1 MRFFIADDDRAIRSI
16 LGQIIEDE
24 DLGEVV
30 DEADDGVGLEAHSLN
45 LKKIDI
51 LLIDLL
57 MPARDGIQTIR
68 HIHPEFKGKIMM
80 ISQVEAKEMMAEAY
94 ELGIEYYIH
103 KPVNRIEIVS
113 VIRKV
118 MERIKLE
125 KSIYDIQASLRHV
138 LPLEPVISHNTTG
151 NGLKKRTMK
160 EAGEFLLSELGIV
173 GESGSKDLLEILIYL
188 HETQSANSHEVNFP
202 PLKRL
207 FIKTAERKL
216 DHGATDVEVMREV
229 KAAEQRIRR
238 AIHHSLNHFASL
250 GLTDFSNPKFEHYA
264 SKFFDFTD
272 VSQRMK
278 EMQKTS
284 SSAGSTGRVN
294 TKKFVQIF
302 YFEAKQLFEGMS

>member
-30 DEADDGVGLEAHSLN
+30 DEAGDGVGLEAHSLN
-45 LKKIDI
+45 LKKVDI

-68 HIHPEFKGKIMM
+68 HIHPEFKGKVIM

-138 LPLEPVISHNTTG
+138 LPLEPVFSQG
-151 NGLKKRTMK
+151 AGAGAKRRTMK

-173 GESGSKDLLEILIYL
+173 GENGSKDLLEILLYL

-202 PLKRL
+202 PLKQL

-216 DHGATDVEVMREV
+216 NHGATDVEVMREV

-284 SSAGSTGRVN
+284 SPAGSTGRVN

-302 YFEAKQLFEGMS
+302 YFEAKQLFEEMS

>member
-45 LKKIDI
+45 LKKVDI

-68 HIHPEFKGKIMM
+68 HIHPEFKGKVIM

-138 LPLEPVISHNTTG
+138 LPLEPVISHETG
-151 NGLKKRTMK
+151 TGSKRRTMK

-188 HETQSANSHEVNFP
+188 HETQTANSHEVNFP
-202 PLKRL
+202 PLKQL

-216 DHGATDVEVMREV
+216 GRGAADVEVMREV

-284 SSAGSTGRVN
+284 SPTGSTGRVN

>member
-30 DEADDGVGLEAHSLN
+30 DEAGDGVGLEAHSLN
-45 LKKIDI
+45 LKKVDI

-68 HIHPEFKGKIMM
+68 HIHPEFKGKVIM

-138 LPLEPVISHNTTG
+138 LPLEPVISQG
-151 NGLKKRTMK
+151 AGAEAKRRTMK

-202 PLKRL
+202 PLKQL

-216 DHGATDVEVMREV
+216 AHDATDVEVMREM

-278 EMQKTS
+278 EMQKAS
-284 SSAGSTGRVN
+284 SPAGSTGRVN

>member
-1 MRFFIADDDRAIRSI
+1 MSVCDRARRAI

-30 DEADDGVGLEAHSLN
+30 DEAGDGVGLEAHSLN
-45 LKKIDI
+45 LKKVDI

-68 HIHPEFKGKIMM
+68 HIHPEFKGKVIM

-138 LPLEPVISHNTTG
+138 LPLEPVFSQG
-151 NGLKKRTMK
+151 AGAGAKRRTMK

-173 GESGSKDLLEILIYL
+173 GENGSKDLLEILLYL
-188 HETQSANSHEVNFP
+188 HETQSANSHEINFP
-202 PLKRL
+202 PLKQL

-238 AIHHSLNHFASL
+238 SIHHSLNHFASL

-284 SSAGSTGRVN
+284 SPAGSTGRVN

-302 YFEAKQLFEGMS
+302 YFEAKQLFEEMS

>member
-30 DEADDGVGLEAHSLN
+30 DEADDGDGLEAHSLN
-45 LKKIDI
+45 LKKVDI

-57 MPARDGIQTIR
+57 MPARDGIQTVR
-68 HIHPEFKGKIMM
+68 HIQHEFKGKVIM

-118 MERIKLE
+118 IERIKLE
-125 KSIYDIQASLRHV
+125 KSIFDIQVSLQRV
-138 LPLEPVISHNTTG
+138 LPLQPMISHETG
-151 NGLKKRTMK
+151 AVIKRRTMK

-173 GESGSKDLLEILIYL
+173 GESGSKDLLEILTYL
-188 HETQSANSHEVNFP
+188 HETQTANSHEVNFP
-202 PLKRL
+202 PLKQL

-216 DHGATDVEVMREV
+216 HHGATDVEVMREV

-284 SSAGSTGRVN
+284 SHAGSTGRVN
-294 TKKFVQIF
+294 TKKFIQIF

>member
-30 DEADDGVGLEAHSLN
+30 DEADDGIGLEAHSLN
-45 LKKIDI
+45 LKKVDI

-68 HIHPEFKGKIMM
+68 HIHPEFKGKVIM

-138 LPLEPVISHNTTG
+138 LPLEPVISLETG
-151 NGLKKRTMK
+151 TGSKRRTMK

-188 HETQSANSHEVNFP
+188 HETQTANSHEVNFP
-202 PLKRL
+202 PLKQL

-216 DHGATDVEVMREV
+216 GRGAADVEVMREV

>member
-30 DEADDGVGLEAHSLN
+30 DEAGDGVGLEAHSLN
-45 LKKIDI
+45 LKKVDI

-68 HIHPEFKGKIMM
+68 HIHPEFKGKVIM

-138 LPLEPVISHNTTG
+138 LPLEPVFSQG
-151 NGLKKRTMK
+151 AGAGAKRRTMK

-173 GESGSKDLLEILIYL
+173 GENGSKDLLEILLYL

-202 PLKRL
+202 PLKQL

-284 SSAGSTGRVN
+284 SPAGSTGRVN

-302 YFEAKQLFEGMS
+302 YFEAKQLFEEMS

>member
-30 DEADDGVGLEAHSLN
+30 DEAGDGVGLEAHSLN
-45 LKKIDI
+45 LKKVDI

-68 HIHPEFKGKIMM
+68 HIHLEFKGKVIM

-138 LPLEPVISHNTTG
+138 LPLEPVISQG
-151 NGLKKRTMK
+151 AGAEAKRRTMK

-202 PLKRL
+202 PLKQL

-216 DHGATDVEVMREV
+216 AHDATDVEVMREV

-284 SSAGSTGRVN
+284 SPAGSTGRVN

>member
-45 LKKIDI
+45 LKKVDI

-68 HIHPEFKGKIMM
+68 HIHPEFKGKVIM

-94 ELGIEYYIH
+94 ELGIEYFIH

-138 LPLEPVISHNTTG
+138 LPLEPVISHDASIG
-151 NGLKKRTMK
+151 AKRRTMK

-188 HETQSANSHEVNFP
+188 YETQTANSNEANFP
-202 PLKRL
+202 PLKQL

-250 GLTDFSNPKFEHYA
+250 GLTDFSNPKFEQYA

-284 SSAGSTGRVN
+284 SLSGSTGRVN

>member
-16 LGQIIEDE
+16 LSQIIEDE

-30 DEADDGVGLEAHSLN
+30 DEAGDGVGLEAHSLN
-45 LKKIDI
+45 LKKVDI

-68 HIHPEFKGKIMM
+68 HIHPEFKGKVIM

-138 LPLEPVISHNTTG
+138 LPLEPVISQGAGTG
-151 NGLKKRTMK
+151 AKRRTMK

-202 PLKRL
+202 PLKQL

-284 SSAGSTGRVN
+284 SPSGSTGRVN

>member
-30 DEADDGVGLEAHSLN
+30 DEADDGIELEAHSLN
-45 LKKIDI
+45 LKKVDI

-68 HIHPEFKGKIMM
+68 HIHPEFKGKVIM

-138 LPLEPVISHNTTG
+138 LPLEPVISHETG
-151 NGLKKRTMK
+151 TGSKRRTMK

-188 HETQSANSHEVNFP
+188 HETQTANSHEVNFP
-202 PLKRL
+202 PLKQL

-216 DHGATDVEVMREV
+216 GRGAADVEVMREV

>member
-30 DEADDGVGLEAHSLN
+30 DEAGDGVGLEAHSLN
-45 LKKIDI
+45 LKKVDI

-68 HIHPEFKGKIMM
+68 HIRPEFKGKVIM

-138 LPLEPVISHNTTG
+138 LPLEPVISQG
-151 NGLKKRTMK
+151 AGAGAKRRTMK

-173 GESGSKDLLEILIYL
+173 GENGSKDLLEILTYL

-202 PLKRL
+202 PLKQL

-284 SSAGSTGRVN
+284 SPAGSTGRVN

-302 YFEAKQLFEGMS
+302 YFEAKQLFEGMN

>member
-45 LKKIDI
+45 LKKVDI

-68 HIHPEFKGKIMM
+68 HIHPEFKGKVIM

-138 LPLEPVISHNTTG
+138 LPLEPVISHETG
-151 NGLKKRTMK
+151 TRSKRRTMK

-188 HETQSANSHEVNFP
+188 HETQTANSHEVNFP
-202 PLKRL
+202 PLKQL

-216 DHGATDVEVMREV
+216 GRGAADVEVMREV

>member
-30 DEADDGVGLEAHSLN
+30 DEAGDGVGIEAHSLN
-45 LKKIDI
+45 LKKVDI

-68 HIHPEFKGKIMM
+68 HIHPEFKGKIIM
-80 ISQVEAKEMMAEAY
+80 ISQVEAKKMMAEAY

-138 LPLEPVISHNTTG
+138 LPLEPVISQG
-151 NGLKKRTMK
+151 GGAGAKRRTMK

-202 PLKRL
+202 PLKQL

-284 SSAGSTGRVN
+284 SPAGSTGRVN

>member
-16 LGQIIEDE
+16 LSQIIEDE

-30 DEADDGVGLEAHSLN
+30 DEAGDGVGLEAHSLN
-45 LKKIDI
+45 LKKVDI

-68 HIHPEFKGKIMM
+68 HIHPEFKGKVIM

-138 LPLEPVISHNTTG
+138 LPLEPVISQG
-151 NGLKKRTMK
+151 AGAEAKRRTMK

-202 PLKRL
+202 PLKQL

-284 SSAGSTGRVN
+284 SPAGSTGRVN

>member
-30 DEADDGVGLEAHSLN
+30 DEADDGIGLEANSLN
-45 LKKIDI
+45 LKKVDI

-68 HIHPEFKGKIMM
+68 HIHPEFKGKVIM

-138 LPLEPVISHNTTG
+138 LPLEPVISHETG
-151 NGLKKRTMK
+151 TGSKRRTMK

-188 HETQSANSHEVNFP
+188 HETQTANSHEVNFP
-202 PLKRL
+202 PLKQL

-216 DHGATDVEVMREV
+216 GRGAADVEVMREV

>member
-1 MRFFIADDDRAIRSI
+1 MIF
-16 LGQIIEDE
+16 
-24 DLGEVV
+24 
-30 DEADDGVGLEAHSLN
+30 
-45 LKKIDI
+45 
-51 LLIDLL
+51 L

-68 HIHPEFKGKIMM
+68 HIHPEFKGKVIM

-138 LPLEPVISHNTTG
+138 LPLEPVISQG
-151 NGLKKRTMK
+151 AGAEAKRRTMK

-202 PLKRL
+202 PLKQL

-216 DHGATDVEVMREV
+216 AHDATDVEVMREV

-278 EMQKTS
+278 EMQKAS
-284 SSAGSTGRVN
+284 SPAGSTGRVN
-294 TKKFVQIF
+294 TKKFVQNF

>member
-16 LGQIIEDE
+16 LCQIIEDE

-30 DEADDGVGLEAHSLN
+30 DEADDGIGLEAHSLN
-45 LKKIDI
+45 LKKVDI

-68 HIHPEFKGKIMM
+68 HIHPEFKGKVIM

-118 MERIKLE
+118 IERMKLE

-138 LPLEPVISHNTTG
+138 LQLEPVISHDAG
-151 NGLKKRTMK
+151 AGAKRRTMK

-188 HETQSANSHEVNFP
+188 HETQTANSHEVNFP
-202 PLKRL
+202 PLKQL

-278 EMQKTS
+278 EMQKAS
-284 SSAGSTGRVN
+284 SPAGSTGRVN

-302 YFEAKQLFEGMS
+302 YFEAKQLFEGMN

>member
-30 DEADDGVGLEAHSLN
+30 DEADDGIQLEAHSLN
-45 LKKIDI
+45 LKKVDI

-68 HIHPEFKGKIMM
+68 HIHPEFKGKVIM

-138 LPLEPVISHNTTG
+138 LPLEPVISHETG
-151 NGLKKRTMK
+151 TGSKRRTMK

-188 HETQSANSHEVNFP
+188 HETQTANSHEVNFP
-202 PLKRL
+202 PLKQL

-216 DHGATDVEVMREV
+216 GRGAADVEVMREV

>member
-30 DEADDGVGLEAHSLN
+30 DEAGDGVGLEAHSLN
-45 LKKIDI
+45 LKKVDI

-68 HIHPEFKGKIMM
+68 HIHPEFKGKVIM

-138 LPLEPVISHNTTG
+138 LPLEPVFSQG
-151 NGLKKRTMK
+151 AGAGAKRRTMK

-173 GESGSKDLLEILIYL
+173 GENGSKDLLEILLYL

-202 PLKRL
+202 PLKQL

-238 AIHHSLNHFASL
+238 SIHHSLNHFASL

-284 SSAGSTGRVN
+284 SPAGSTGRVN

-302 YFEAKQLFEGMS
+302 YFEAKQLFEEMS

>member
-30 DEADDGVGLEAHSLN
+30 DEAGDGVGLEAHSLN
-45 LKKIDI
+45 LKKVDI

-68 HIHPEFKGKIMM
+68 HIHPEFKGKVIM

-138 LPLEPVISHNTTG
+138 LPLEPVISQG
-151 NGLKKRTMK
+151 AGAEAKKRTMK

-202 PLKRL
+202 PLKQL

-216 DHGATDVEVMREV
+216 AHDATDVEVMREV

-284 SSAGSTGRVN
+284 SPAGSTGRVN

>member
-30 DEADDGVGLEAHSLN
+30 DEADDGIGLEANSLN
-45 LKKIDI
+45 LKKVDI

-68 HIHPEFKGKIMM
+68 HIHPEFKGKVIM

-138 LPLEPVISHNTTG
+138 LPLEPVISHGTG
-151 NGLKKRTMK
+151 TGSKRRTMK

-188 HETQSANSHEVNFP
+188 HETQTANSHEVNFP
-202 PLKRL
+202 PLKQL

-216 DHGATDVEVMREV
+216 GRGAADVEVMREV

>member
-45 LKKIDI
+45 LKKVDI

-68 HIHPEFKGKIMM
+68 HIHPEFKGKVIM

-138 LPLEPVISHNTTG
+138 LPLEPAISQG
-151 NGLKKRTMK
+151 AGAEAKRRTMK

-202 PLKRL
+202 PLKQL

-229 KAAEQRIRR
+229 KAAGQRIRR

-284 SSAGSTGRVN
+284 SPAGSTGRVN

>member
-30 DEADDGVGLEAHSLN
+30 DEADDGIGLEANSLN
-45 LKKIDI
+45 LKKVDI

-68 HIHPEFKGKIMM
+68 HIHPEFKGKVIM

-138 LPLEPVISHNTTG
+138 LPLEPVISHETG
-151 NGLKKRTMK
+151 TGSKRRTMK

-188 HETQSANSHEVNFP
+188 HETQTANSHEVNFP
-202 PLKRL
+202 PLKQL

-216 DHGATDVEVMREV
+216 GRGAADVEVMREV

-284 SSAGSTGRVN
+284 SSVGSTGRVN

>member
-30 DEADDGVGLEAHSLN
+30 DEAGDGVGLEAHSLN
-45 LKKIDI
+45 LKKVDI

-57 MPARDGIQTIR
+57 MPSRDGIQTIR
-68 HIHPEFKGKIMM
+68 HIHPEFKGKVIM

-138 LPLEPVISHNTTG
+138 LPLEPVISQG
-151 NGLKKRTMK
+151 AGAEAKRRTMK

-202 PLKRL
+202 PLKQL

-216 DHGATDVEVMREV
+216 NQGATDVEVMREV

-284 SSAGSTGRVN
+284 SPTGSTGRVN

>member
-16 LGQIIEDE
+16 LGQFIEDE

-30 DEADDGVGLEAHSLN
+30 DEAGDGVGLEAHSLN
-45 LKKIDI
+45 LKKVDI

-68 HIHPEFKGKIMM
+68 HIHPEFKGKVIM

-138 LPLEPVISHNTTG
+138 LPLEPVISQG
-151 NGLKKRTMK
+151 AGAGAKRRTMK

-202 PLKRL
+202 PLKQL

-284 SSAGSTGRVN
+284 SPSGSTGRVN

>member
-30 DEADDGVGLEAHSLN
+30 DEAGDGVGLEAHSLN
-45 LKKIDI
+45 LKKVDI

-68 HIHPEFKGKIMM
+68 HIHPEFKGKVIM

-138 LPLEPVISHNTTG
+138 LPLEPVISQG
-151 NGLKKRTMK
+151 AGAGAKRRTMK

-173 GESGSKDLLEILIYL
+173 GENGSKDLLEILLYL

-202 PLKRL
+202 PLKQL

-284 SSAGSTGRVN
+284 SPAGSTGRVN

>member
-30 DEADDGVGLEAHSLN
+30 DEADDGIGLEANSLN
-45 LKKIDI
+45 LKKVDI

-68 HIHPEFKGKIMM
+68 HIHPEFKGKVIM

-138 LPLEPVISHNTTG
+138 LPLEPVISHEIGTG
-151 NGLKKRTMK
+151 SKRRTMK

-188 HETQSANSHEVNFP
+188 HETQTANSHEVNFP
-202 PLKRL
+202 PLKQL

-216 DHGATDVEVMREV
+216 GRGAADVEVMREV

>member
-30 DEADDGVGLEAHSLN
+30 DEAGDGVGLEAHSLN
-45 LKKIDI
+45 LKKVDI

-68 HIHPEFKGKIMM
+68 HIHPEFKGKVIM

-138 LPLEPVISHNTTG
+138 LPLEPVISQG
-151 NGLKKRTMK
+151 AGAGAKRRTMK

-173 GESGSKDLLEILIYL
+173 GENGSKDLLEILLYL

-202 PLKRL
+202 PLKQL

-284 SSAGSTGRVN
+284 SLAGSTGRVN

-302 YFEAKQLFEGMS
+302 YFEAKQLFEEMS

>member
-30 DEADDGVGLEAHSLN
+30 DEAGDGVGLEAHSLN
-45 LKKIDI
+45 LKKVDI

-68 HIHPEFKGKIMM
+68 HIHPEFKGKVIM

-138 LPLEPVISHNTTG
+138 LPLEPVISQGAGTG
-151 NGLKKRTMK
+151 AKRRTMK

-202 PLKRL
+202 PLKQL

-216 DHGATDVEVMREV
+216 DHGVTDVEVMREV

-284 SSAGSTGRVN
+284 YPSGSTGRVN

-302 YFEAKQLFEGMS
+302 YFEAKQLFEE

>member
-30 DEADDGVGLEAHSLN
+30 DEADDGIGLEAHSLN
-45 LKKIDI
+45 LKKVDI

-68 HIHPEFKGKIMM
+68 LIHPEFKGKVIM

-138 LPLEPVISHNTTG
+138 LPLEPVISHETG
-151 NGLKKRTMK
+151 TGSKRRTMK

-188 HETQSANSHEVNFP
+188 HETQTANSHEVNFP
-202 PLKRL
+202 PLKQL

-216 DHGATDVEVMREV
+216 GRGAADVEVMREV

>member
-16 LGQIIEDE
+16 LAQIIEDE

-30 DEADDGVGLEAHSLN
+30 DEADDGDGLEAHSLN

-57 MPARDGIQTIR
+57 MPVRDGIQTIR
-68 HIHPEFKGKIMM
+68 HIQHEFKGKIMM

-118 MERIKLE
+118 IERIKLE

-138 LPLEPVISHNTTG
+138 LPLEPVIAHDANFGS
-151 NGLKKRTMK
+151 KRRTMK

-188 HETQSANSHEVNFP
+188 HETQTANAHEINFP
-202 PLKRL
+202 PLKQL

-216 DHGATDVEVMREV
+216 HPDATDVEVMREV

-278 EMQKTS
+278 EMQKAS

-302 YFEAKQLFEGMS
+302 YFEAKQLFEGMN

>member
-30 DEADDGVGLEAHSLN
+30 DEADDGIGLEAHSLN
-45 LKKIDI
+45 LKKVDI

-68 HIHPEFKGKIMM
+68 HIHPEFKGKVIM

-138 LPLEPVISHNTTG
+138 LPLEPVISHEIGT
-151 NGLKKRTMK
+151 GLKRRTMK

-188 HETQSANSHEVNFP
+188 HETQTANSHEVNFL
-202 PLKRL
+202 PLKQL

-216 DHGATDVEVMREV
+216 GRGAADVEVMREV

>member
-30 DEADDGVGLEAHSLN
+30 DEAGDGVGLEAHSLN
-45 LKKIDI
+45 LKKVDI

-68 HIHPEFKGKIMM
+68 HIHPEFKGKVIM

-138 LPLEPVISHNTTG
+138 LPLEPVISQG
-151 NGLKKRTMK
+151 AGAGAKRRTMK
-160 EAGEFLLSELGIV
+160 ETGEFLLSELGIV

-188 HETQSANSHEVNFP
+188 HETQLANSHEVNFP
-202 PLKRL
+202 PLKQL

-284 SSAGSTGRVN
+284 SPSGSTGRVN

>member
-30 DEADDGVGLEAHSLN
+30 DEAGDGVGLEAHSLN
-45 LKKIDI
+45 LKKVDI

-68 HIHPEFKGKIMM
+68 HIHPEFKGKVIM

-138 LPLEPVISHNTTG
+138 LPLEPVFSQG
-151 NGLKKRTMK
+151 AGAGAKRRTMK

-173 GESGSKDLLEILIYL
+173 GENGSKDLLEILLYL
-188 HETQSANSHEVNFP
+188 HETQSANSHEINFP
-202 PLKRL
+202 PLKQL

-284 SSAGSTGRVN
+284 SPAGSTGRVN

-302 YFEAKQLFEGMS
+302 YFEAKQLFEEMS

>member
-24 DLGEVV
+24 DLGEVS
-30 DEADDGVGLEAHSLN
+30 DEADDGHLLEAHSLN

-57 MPARDGIQTIR
+57 MPVRDGIQTIR
-68 HIHPEFKGKIMM
+68 HIKDEFKGKIIM

-94 ELGIEYYIH
+94 ALGIEYYIH

-118 MERIKLE
+118 IERLKLE
-125 KSIYDIQASLRHV
+125 KSIFDIQASLRHV
-138 LPLEPVISHNTTG
+138 LPLQPATIRDRTTSS
-151 NGLKKRTMK
+151 KQKSIK

-173 GESGSKDLLEILIYL
+173 GESGSKDLLEILVYL
-188 HETQSANSHEVNFP
+188 HETKTSNSSEANFP
-202 PLKRL
+202 PLKQL

-216 DHGATDVEVMREV
+216 GRQAAEVEIMREV

-284 SSAGSTGRVN
+284 SSSSSTGRVN

-302 YFEAKQLFEGMS
+302 YFEANQLYNGMD

>member
-16 LGQIIEDE
+16 LCQIIEDE

-30 DEADDGVGLEAHSLN
+30 DEADDGIGLEAHSLN
-45 LKKIDI
+45 LKKVDI

-68 HIHPEFKGKIMM
+68 HIHPEFKGKVIM

-118 MERIKLE
+118 IERMKLE

-138 LPLEPVISHNTTG
+138 LPLEPVISHDAG
-151 NGLKKRTMK
+151 AGAKRRTMK

-188 HETQSANSHEVNFP
+188 HETQTANSHEINFP
-202 PLKRL
+202 PLKQL

-278 EMQKTS
+278 EMQKAS
-284 SSAGSTGRVN
+284 SPAGSTGRVN

-302 YFEAKQLFEGMS
+302 YFEAKQLFEGMN

>member
-30 DEADDGVGLEAHSLN
+30 DEADDGIGLEANSLN
-45 LKKIDI
+45 LKKVDI

-68 HIHPEFKGKIMM
+68 HIHPEFKGKVIM

-138 LPLEPVISHNTTG
+138 LPLEPVISHEIGTG
-151 NGLKKRTMK
+151 SKRRTMK

-188 HETQSANSHEVNFP
+188 HETQTANSHEVNFP
-202 PLKRL
+202 PLKQL

-216 DHGATDVEVMREV
+216 GRGAADVEVMREV

-284 SSAGSTGRVN
+284 SPAGSTGRVN

>member
-30 DEADDGVGLEAHSLN
+30 DEAGDGVGLEAHSLN
-45 LKKIDI
+45 LKKVDI

-68 HIHPEFKGKIMM
+68 HIHPEFKGKVIM

-138 LPLEPVISHNTTG
+138 LPLEPVISQG
-151 NGLKKRTMK
+151 AGAEAKRRTMK

-202 PLKRL
+202 LLKQL

-216 DHGATDVEVMREV
+216 AHDATDVEVMREV

-284 SSAGSTGRVN
+284 SPAGSTGRVN